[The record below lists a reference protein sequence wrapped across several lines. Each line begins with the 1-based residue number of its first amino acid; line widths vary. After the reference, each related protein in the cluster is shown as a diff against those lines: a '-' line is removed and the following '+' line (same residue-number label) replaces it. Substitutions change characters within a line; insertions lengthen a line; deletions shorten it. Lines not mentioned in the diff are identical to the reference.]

1 MRRLLLSAFTALCLA
16 ALQPITAAAQTTPP
30 APPTVEDVAPG
41 VWLIQGLVLRNR
53 QPDGNTVIFQAPRG
67 LIVMDTGRH
76 PWHRQAIL
84 DFAEAGQQPI
94 VAVVNSHWHLDHVSG
109 NIALKRA
116 YPSTRVYASRAID
129 GAIAGFLATSAAEGR
144 RYLDD
149 KSLPPETLEDLKAD
163 LATTDAAA
171 QLRPD
176 VVIAASGP
184 RTLGGRR
191 LQLNLAPDA
200 ATAGDVWVYD
210 AKARIAAV
218 GDLVTLPAPYLD
230 TACPGGWRAALARV
244 WAAPFETAVPG
255 HGRPMTRAQFAL
267 YRHAFEA
274 MIDCSNS
281 NRPKAECGAAWAHD
295 AAPLLQSNG
304 FTASRAAATAEY
316 YVGEVLRP
324 HGGRSA
330 SCMAA

>member
-1 MRRLLLSAFTALCLA
+1 MRRLLLAAFAASGLA
-16 ALQPITAAAQTTPP
+16 ALAPMTAAAQTPPP
-30 APPTVEDVAPG
+30 APPKVEDLAPG
-41 VWLIQGLVLRNR
+41 VWLIRGLVLPHR

-84 DFAEAGQQPI
+84 DFAQARHQPI
-94 VAVVNSHWHLDHVSG
+94 VAIVNSHWHLDHVSG
-109 NIALKRA
+109 NVALKRA
-116 YPSTRVYASRAID
+116 YPGARVYASHAID
-129 GAIAGFLATSAAEGR
+129 GAITGFLATSAAEAR
-144 RYLDD
+144 KYLDD

-163 LATTDAAA
+163 LATTEAAA

-176 VVIAASGP
+176 VAIEASGP
-184 RTLGGRR
+184 RSLGGRR

-210 AKARIAAV
+210 ARTRIAAV

-230 TACPGGWRAALARV
+230 TACPGGWRKALATV
-244 WAAPFETAVPG
+244 WATPFETAVPG

-281 NRPKAECGAAWAHD
+281 SRPKAECGADWARD
-295 AAPLLQSNG
+295 AGPLLQFNG
-304 FTASRAAATAEY
+304 IKPAQAAGTAEY

-330 SCMAA
+330 SCTAA